1 MFMWNE
7 LQCNEFGE
15 YVRGELEII
24 QSEINNDEICDKTR
38 GGDFLV
44 SAMTFLVSINTRL
57 DGEQKYHKDKALL
70 TKRVSNEFD
79 YMIAA

>member
-1 MFMWNE
+1 MNSESMF
-7 LQCNEFGE
+7 
-15 YVRGELEII
+15 VEII